1 MGKLASKENPKKY
14 FIITIIIL
22 YLRILLNNKYSITMV
37 ILPNNLFADITYVLV
52 RNNSK
57 IFTVLVMLIFSF
69 LSNSVYSQLSDLP
82 FYYEKNLPLNGYPPK
97 VEEYYFEYHSQ
108 VRAHYYNH
116 FIEYDSK
123 GRVKKHIKTNE
134 GLLDDVPL
142 IFQSIIDP
150 RPVTITC
157 TFEYDGSNRLVY
169 FVRNQYQEEVGDW
182 RQDEEWIYD
191 SYGVLKE
198 HNFWDVS
205 EGQWII
211 KNPSV
216 RWNYQRN
223 NKGQV
228 VRAEKQTF
236 SFNVGD
242 LAISEITHYGY
253 RQDVLDTISVYRVLN
268 GTNSLREKRYQ
279 LSFHRYHDLNP
290 DSILLSSYIS
300 VASSGDT
307 ILQTITYDGHDRK
320 LTSYSVGTSG
330 DTIART
336 IYEYDEFSVKETFNH
351 IDRLE
356 VYYDE
361 TGYERYREEFQ
372 NGFSLAVPA
381 DLYTRVLENG
391 KMISAL
397 REIWDP
403 VTYFYRKDTEYLYFY
418 DITSI
423 PQRNL
428 LRDKITVYPNPGSG
442 TFYLDRL
449 NDISQLSLYT
459 MDGKVWNFAPG
470 ASIKSE
476 CSAGIYLLVIKL
488 NDGSVEKTRLVIE

>member
-1 MGKLASKENPKKY
+1 
-14 FIITIIIL
+14 
-22 YLRILLNNKYSITMV
+22 MV
-37 ILPNNLFADITYVLV
+37 FQPYNLSANVTCSLV
-52 RNNSK
+52 RTSCK
-57 IFTVLVMLIFSF
+57 IPSILVMLIFSL
-69 LSNSVYSQLSDLP
+69 LSNSVYSQILDLP

-97 VEEYYFEYHSQ
+97 VEEYYYEYHSQ
-108 VRAHYYNH
+108 ARAHYYNH

-142 IFQSIIDP
+142 IFQTIIDP

-157 TFEYDGSNRLVY
+157 TFEYDGNNRLVY
-169 FVRNQYQEEVGDW
+169 FVRNQHQEEVGDW

-191 SYGVLKE
+191 TYGALKE
-198 HNFWDVS
+198 HNFWEVS
-205 EGQWII
+205 EGQRII

-223 NKGQV
+223 NNGQV
-228 VRAEKQTF
+228 VRVEKQTYAF
-236 SFNVGD
+236 SVGN
-242 LAISEITHYGY
+242 LTLSEITQYGY
-253 RQDVLDTISVYRVLN
+253 KQNVLDTISVYRVLN
-268 GTNSLREKRYQ
+268 GNNSLKEKRFQ

-307 ILQTITYDGHDRK
+307 TFQTITYDGHDRK

-336 IYEYDEFSVKETFNH
+336 IYEYDEFSVKETSNH

-381 DLYTRVLENG
+381 DLHTRVLENG

-403 VTYFYRKDTEYLYFY
+403 VTYFYRKDTEYLYSY
-418 DITSI
+418 DVTSI
-423 PQRNL
+423 LQSNYS
-428 LRDKITVYPNPGSG
+428 RDKIAVYPNPSSG
-442 TFYLDRL
+442 TFYLDRP
-449 NDISQLSLYT
+449 NEVSQLSLYAI
-459 MDGKVWNFAPG
+459 DGKVWNFAPG
-470 ASIKSE
+470 ASVTSE
-476 CSAGIYLLVIKL
+476 CSPGIYLLVIKL
-488 NDGSVEKTRLVIE
+488 NEGSVEKTRLVIE